1 MGKGGRKEERME
13 NGREHLN
20 SVDFCIMIVLFFYS
34 KNSFNPRTYKG
45 VGGGGLDA
53 TPLRFSEF
61 FS

>member
-1 MGKGGRKEERME
+1 ME

-34 KNSFNPRTYKG
+34 KNSFNPGTYKG
-45 VGGGGLDA
+45 MGRGGGGLDA

-61 FS
+61 FPRG

>member
-1 MGKGGRKEERME
+1 ME

-34 KNSFNPRTYKG
+34 KNSFHPRTYKG
-45 VGGGGLDA
+45 VGGGGGGGGGLDA

-61 FS
+61 FPRG

>member
-1 MGKGGRKEERME
+1 MGKGGRKEENME

-45 VGGGGLDA
+45 VGGLDA

-61 FS
+61 FPRG